1 MITLQLLI
9 VTYFIG
15 KHLYE
20 SQLLKDHL
28 KFSLFSLQY
37 ASTQV
42 QGLKEGM
49 SQLEKIQ
56 SELAEFFCEEA
67 ACFKIDEC
75 FKSFSSFIAKLKQVL
90 LAIIFLPKSLGVGW
104 GWGVRVSG
112 QYC

>member
-1 MITLQLLI
+1 
-9 VTYFIG
+9 
-15 KHLYE
+15 
-20 SQLLKDHL
+20 
-28 KFSLFSLQY
+28 LFSLQY

-67 ACFKIDEC
+67 ASFKIDEC

-90 LAIIFLPKSLGVGW
+90 LALTFLPKSLGVG
-104 GWGVRVSG
+104 GKGFRTKFPVQGVSYFGV
-112 QYC
+112 YYIFINKFF